1 VTDLL
6 ARSTEPSAG
15 DEADPTLLDA
25 GSLARL
31 LEDGAL
37 NPVALVEGYLER
49 IQRFD
54 PRIASF
60 VEVYAD
66 EALAQAAEAAAGIA
80 AGEPGGPL
88 RGIPVVAKDLYDV
101 RGKPTRS
108 GSLSTGDAPVAADSE
123 AVARL
128 RAAGAIILGKTTT
141 HEFAFGV
148 NTPATRNPWDLDRI
162 PGGSSG
168 GSGAAI
174 AADLAA
180 ASLGTDTGGSIRI
193 PAALTG
199 QVGLKATYGRVSK
212 RGVTPLSWSLDHAG
226 PITKTVADAALL
238 MNVLAGHDP
247 GDPYSVARPAEDFTA
262 DLDRGVDGLR
272 LGVSEHWFGD
282 SLDADV
288 AAAFEVAV
296 RELERLGAVL
306 VPVRLRNVELSGVVC
321 NVLAGAEAAAYHE
334 ARVAENP
341 ELFTE
346 DVLLSIRAGSLYSG
360 TTVVNAYR
368 ARDLV
373 RQGAR
378 EVFDRVDAVVSPTIP
393 MIAPPYGSGRVQL
406 GDEEV
411 AILDGIN
418 RMTVPANVI
427 GCPALALPMGL
438 SRERMP
444 ISLQVMGRPFDER
457 LLLAIGHAFEQNTEW
472 HTLRPALDWA

>member
-1 VTDLL
+1 VTL
-6 ARSTEPSAG
+6 S
-15 DEADPTLLDA
+15 
-25 GSLARL
+25 RL
-31 LEDGAL
+31 LEDGTL
-37 NPVALVEGYLER
+37 HPVALVEGYLER
-49 IQRFD
+49 IERFD
-54 PRIASF
+54 QKIAAF
-60 VEVYAD
+60 VGVYAD
-66 EALAQAAEAAAGIA
+66 EALAQAAEAAADIA
-80 AGEPGGPL
+80 AGAPGGPL
-88 RGIPVVAKDLYDV
+88 RGIPVVAKDLYDIA
-101 RGKPTRS
+101 GKPTRS
-108 GSLSTGDAPVAADSE
+108 GSLSTVDTPATADSE

-128 RAAGAIILGKTTT
+128 RAAGAVLLGKTTT

-148 NTPATRNPWDLDRI
+148 NTPATRNPWDLGRI

-168 GSGAAI
+168 GSGAAM

-226 PITKTVADAALL
+226 PITKTVADTALL

-247 GDPYSVARPAEDFTA
+247 GDPYSVEHPAEDFAA
-262 DLDRGVDGLR
+262 DLDRGVEGLR
-272 LGVSEHWFGD
+272 LGVSEQWFGD

-288 AAAFEVAV
+288 TAAFDVAV
-296 RELERLGAVL
+296 RDLERLGAVI
-306 VPVRLRNVELSGVVC
+306 VPVRFPHVELSGVVC
-321 NVLAGAEAAAYHE
+321 NVLAGAEAAAFHE
-334 ARVAENP
+334 LRAAESP

-360 TTVVNAYR
+360 TAVVNAYR

-378 EVFDRVDAVVSPTIP
+378 EVFGRVDAFLSPTIP
-393 MIAPPYGSGRVQL
+393 MIAPPHGTSRVQL
-406 GDEEV
+406 AGEDV

-418 RMTVPANVI
+418 RLTVPANII
-427 GCPALALPMGL
+427 GCPALSLPMGL
-438 SRERMP
+438 STEGMP

-457 LLLAIGHAFEQNTEW
+457 LLIAIGHAYEQNTEW